1 MNSSILLS
9 KITIFT
15 EYCKIYS
22 FIIKRETV
30 RSFPIGGFLLQLI
43 ILTLIHSLSLSVWR
57 KKKPRAL
64 KEEAVLITPKMQF
77 QIQTFKTIFT
87 SQSLISLKC
96 AVKMQTS
103 ESRYFLY
110 LPCM

>member
-30 RSFPIGGFLLQLI
+30 HSFQIGGFLLLLF
-43 ILTLIHSLSLSVWR
+43 ILTLIHFLFLSVWR
-57 KKKPRAL
+57 KKKPRGMQ
-64 KEEAVLITPKMQF
+64 EEAVIIAPK
-77 QIQTFKTIFT
+77 I
-87 SQSLISLKC
+87 
-96 AVKMQTS
+96 
-103 ESRYFLY
+103 
-110 LPCM
+110 